1 MTQTQP
7 EPDAGV
13 AADAPTI
20 DPNAHTALQL
30 ENALLRAGVDIES
43 PGGQLVRDAWT
54 GRAPDPEA
62 IKAHWELVKPVAP
75 AEVPLPPQ
83 EQRIEGEGNQAGERG
98 ALAATSVVEPNP
110 TDEDPREKALRAGIE
125 TLAPT
130 QVGARAG
137 TRDDAM
143 AVGLHT
149 LLEAAGSG
157 DSRVLVTS
165 ETPTF

>member
-1 MTQTQP
+1 MTQVTP
-7 EPDAGV
+7 EADAGGPP
-13 AADAPTI
+13 AAPTI
-20 DPNAHTALQL
+20 DPNEHTAVVL
-30 ENALLRAGVDIES
+30 ENALLRAGVDLETD
-43 PGGQLVRDAWT
+43 GGKLVRDAWT
-54 GRAPDPEA
+54 GRTPDPEA
-62 IKAHWELVKPVAP
+62 IKAHWDLVKPP
-75 AEVPLPPQ
+75 PLAEVPLPPQ
-83 EQRIEGEGNQAGERG
+83 EQRIEGEGSQAAERG
-98 ALAATSVVEPNP
+98 ALSATSVVEPNP

-125 TLAPT
+125 TLAPST
-130 QVGARAG
+130 PGARAG